1 MPLAFLKT
9 SNSAKPKMKLP
20 TLRIVLQD
28 LIRSA
33 IRLSNSRV
41 FVGCICLAGLFS
53 LAFIVYFGSQELKNT
68 DKVSFF
74 RIATGPTSGT
84 YFSVGKTLASV
95 ISHPPGAE
103 PCEVGGRCGVPGLI
117 AIAQTTPGSVTN
129 MRSVNAGQF
138 ESGLAQA
145 DVVYASFWSKGV
157 FDGAPPLDRVR
168 VIANLYREAIHL
180 VARYDS
186 DINSVEDL
194 RNKRVSLD
202 IPGSGTH
209 ADAIA
214 ILEAF
219 GLDPADIQLRETDA
233 STAADQILDDRL
245 DAFFLISGP
254 PNPSVTNL
262 ADRGAIRLIPING
275 EPAEKL
281 IRENNFFSP
290 ITLPAQLYKYSGE
303 IETLGVGASWIVNE
317 TVDDDLVYEILRALF
332 NPANSERLRPA
343 TGHISLSIDDA
354 PIFLHPG
361 AKRYYLEAGMIDN

>member
-1 MPLAFLKT
+1 MKPPSLQTILQAFT
-9 SNSAKPKMKLP
+9 RGIIRWSNN
-20 TLRIVLQD
+20 RI
-28 LIRSA
+28 
-33 IRLSNSRV
+33 
-41 FVGCICLAGLFS
+41 FVGCICITGLS
-53 LAFIVYFGSQELKNT
+53 VLAFTVYLGSQGFENV

-103 PCEVGGRCGVPGLI
+103 PCEIGGRCGVPGLI
-117 AIAQTTPGSVTN
+117 AVAQTTQGSVAN
-129 MRSVNAGQF
+129 MRSVNAGEF

-145 DVVYASFWSKGV
+145 DIVHASFWGEGV
-157 FDGAPPLDRVR
+157 FKGEIPLDRVR

-180 VARYDS
+180 VARYRS
-186 DINSVEDL
+186 DIKSVEDL

-219 GLDPADIQLRETDA
+219 GLSRDDIQLREMDS
-233 STAADQILDDRL
+233 STAADKILEDKL

-254 PNPSVTNL
+254 PSPSVANL
-262 ADRGAIRLIPING
+262 AERGAIRLIPIDG
-275 EPAEKL
+275 KPARQL

-290 ITLPAQLYKYSGE
+290 FTLPAKLYKYSGE
-303 IETLGVGASWIVNE
+303 IKTLGVGASWIVNE
-317 TVDDDLVYEILRALF
+317 SVDDDLVYEILRAFF
-332 NPANSERLRPA
+332 NPANREWLRPT
-343 TGHISLSIDDA
+343 TGHISISIDDA

-361 AKRYYLEAGMIDN
+361 AKRYYLEAGIIDN